1 MAPYDY
7 NGYIYGASEP
17 NPQDPRFSKD
27 TPDKIVANIVSK
39 RSGAEV
45 IGDSTSWAAS
55 IMAGKAKKFARIDPK
70 RKKLVALLEQMAEI
84 EETNAVEIDS
94 KVNMVSPAPARLER
108 ASETRVVLV
117 RHGGDLRAATS
128 ANAFVS
134 PVRWMA

>member
-1 MAPYDY
+1 M
-7 NGYIYGASEP
+7 
-17 NPQDPRFSKD
+17 
-27 TPDKIVANIVSK
+27 
-39 RSGAEV
+39 
-45 IGDSTSWAAS
+45 AAS
-55 IMAGKAKKFARIDPK
+55 KPTIRKNPLLSSEIPLAACALFKAKKFARIDPK